1 MTLIWATKVQN
12 KWTLLADSGVTSGQ
26 LLMDATT
33 TYRPKIREIVWANV
47 TLVVACAWTIRDVD
61 FALNVLENKLE
72 KKKLKSTK
80 ELKMFL
86 QDTLADVYREL
97 KSLKEDPEMMFIF
110 LEPKTD
116 TLFVMEWYGIT
127 EPKDCAH
134 IVLGSGDLKFYKVL
148 RRNDVFSAFKR
159 AVECDEY
166 CDFPI
171 ISYRDWVVQ
180 DWYWR
185 EDNDSFYS
193 LKTNN
198 ECLAQADPCCYPT
211 NSPEWERVYI
221 CSWTDKT
228 L

>member
-12 KWTLLADSGVTSGQ
+12 KWTLLADSGVTTGQ
-26 LLMDATT
+26 LLIDATT
-33 TYRPKIREIVWANV
+33 TYRPKIREIVGDHI
-47 TLVVACAWTIRDVD
+47 TLVVACAWVIRDVD

-127 EPKDCAH
+127 EPKDCAN
-134 IVLGSGDLKFYKVL
+134 IALGSGDTRFYKSS
-148 RRNDVFSAFKR
+148 RHNDVFTAFKH
-159 AVECDEY
+159 AIECDEY
-166 CDFPI
+166 CEFPI
-171 ISYRDWVVQ
+171 ISYRLWEIAE
-180 DWYWR
+180 WYWR
-185 EDNDSFYS
+185 EESNRFYS
-193 LKTNN
+193 WNRKD
-198 ECLAQADPCCYPT
+198 ELAQEIPCRSTCF
-211 NSPEWERVYI
+211 SEGDRLYI
-221 CSWTDKT
+221 CGWTDKA